1 MASTEV
7 LLTIGALILLS
18 MFTLT
23 LNSHMVQDRAAMFQS
38 EQYLEAIGSA
48 QRFIEQA
55 EVLRFDE
62 HKDASA
68 IASFTSSANLGPDT
82 GESYGSFDDI
92 DDYDGY
98 SVQDSLTNSILF
110 TINVSVYYVDPN
122 YAYTPTTSNTYYK
135 EMTVSIHSDAFSGPV
150 EGTIVLRKLFAYH
163 YFFSD

>member
-82 GESYGSFDDI
+82 G
-92 DDYDGY
+92 
-98 SVQDSLTNSILF
+98 
-110 TINVSVYYVDPN
+110 
-122 YAYTPTTSNTYYK
+122 
-135 EMTVSIHSDAFSGPV
+135 
-150 EGTIVLRKLFAYH
+150 
-163 YFFSD
+163 

>member
-1 MASTEV
+1 MASSEV

-23 LNSHMVQDRAAMFQS
+23 LNSHMVQDRAVMFQS

-62 HKDASA
+62 KKDASA
-68 IASFTSSANLGPDT
+68 IASFTSSPNLGPDT
-82 GESYGSFDDI
+82 GESYGTFDDI
-92 DDYDGY
+92 DDYDGF
-98 SVQDSLTNSILF
+98 SIDDSLTNSILF
-110 TINVSVYYVDPN
+110 TISISVYYVDPDN
-122 YAYTPTTSNTYYK
+122 SYAPTSSNTYYK
-135 EMTVSIHSDAFSGPV
+135 EMTVTIYSDAFSGPV
-150 EGTIVLRKLFAYH
+150 EGTIILRKLFAYH